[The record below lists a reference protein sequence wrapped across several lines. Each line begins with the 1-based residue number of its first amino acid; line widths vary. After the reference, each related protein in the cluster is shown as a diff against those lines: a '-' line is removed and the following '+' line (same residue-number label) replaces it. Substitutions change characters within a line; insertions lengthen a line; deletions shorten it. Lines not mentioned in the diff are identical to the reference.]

1 MNTPLCK
8 ECFQH
13 IEGQMIDKYI
23 EERGEH
29 NKNNNDKDKDEG
41 EEEKKEEKVA
51 SRIYNK
57 VRQLK
62 FW

>member
-1 MNTPLCK
+1 
-8 ECFQH
+8 
-13 IEGQMIDKYI
+13 MIDKYI